1 MGSFGLCRCSL
12 SVSCPVDPCALSV
25 PAQST
30 LPSLCAGSWHLM
42 IKLSEA
48 LPSASG
54 SSLQHPRSSSPEG
67 LSVRAATLCAAPP
80 AILPRGVRVDGAH
93 SGANRGRRTTNDAEK
108 MVLNKL
114 FSLLCNVILIQ
125 LLGYNS
131 VRTYPL
137 VILVVVVCP
146 TEIFLSDFFYSG
158 ALLVH

>member
-1 MGSFGLCRCSL
+1 MVDFAPTSL
-12 SVSCPVDPCALSV
+12 FKQQEEVY
-25 PAQST
+25 
-30 LPSLCAGSWHLM
+30 
-42 IKLSEA
+42 KLVY
-48 LPSASG
+48 G
-54 SSLQHPRSSSPEG
+54 
-67 LSVRAATLCAAPP
+67 P

-108 MVLNKL
+108 MVNKL